1 MCSMQQL
8 VKYIRLAWH
17 SNVETNAV
25 VSALLSRLGVCYTF
39 AMTEQHFHCWKM
51 GFVCHCFVNEDSQSF
66 KQHGLVGRG
75 FICETI
81 EHHQTHGNDVGF
93 GRNHYPIVFNYLLML
108 LDTTTVLK
116 WDQDQPVQDNYTK
129 TEAKAIHQKHQGAQ
143 KYILWIL
150 NNLKEVDQLVLK
162 EYQHRWFSFLL
173 HQAKWEQE
181 EVEGDTLGLV
191 LGTRTF
197 EYIVD
202 NVGTFA
208 TLEDQVSLLNKMKE
222 ASTNMASCCNDSAI
236 HGQRLERTVMQLLQS
251 GADNC
256 THVV

>member
-1 MCSMQQL
+1 
-8 VKYIRLAWH
+8 
-17 SNVETNAV
+17 
-25 VSALLSRLGVCYTF
+25 
-39 AMTEQHFHCWKM
+39 
-51 GFVCHCFVNEDSQSF
+51 
-66 KQHGLVGRG
+66 
-75 FICETI
+75 
-81 EHHQTHGNDVGF
+81 
-93 GRNHYPIVFNYLLML
+93 ML